1 MWKNSLPDPERFSL
15 ILVLPGQKVP
25 DLSRYGSQLVT
36 GRVLTIVVIFVVAEE
51 WNIMT
56 TRLSLAGWRERT

>member
-1 MWKNSLPDPERFSL
+1 MWKNSLSDPERFFL
-15 ILVLPGQKVP
+15 ILVPPGQK
-25 DLSRYGSQLVT
+25 SRSGSHHLT
-36 GRVLTIVVIFVVAEE
+36 GRLIVVIFVVAEE